1 MAPEEEK
8 GFTDWIFQPGSVQ
21 VSHVAPEQP
30 HKCPNSWEGLKQKK
44 TEPLG
49 GEELPSLSQ
58 LFPWEP
64 EPKMML
70 ANDVGE

>member
-1 MAPEEEK
+1 MWLLSSEATQMSQFLGGAETE
-8 GFTDWIFQPGSVQ
+8 
-21 VSHVAPEQP
+21 
-30 HKCPNSWEGLKQKK
+30 K

>member
-1 MAPEEEK
+1 MSQFLGGTETE
-8 GFTDWIFQPGSVQ
+8 
-21 VSHVAPEQP
+21 
-30 HKCPNSWEGLKQKK
+30 K